1 MEEVA
6 EYILNLLK
14 ENKAG
19 YCEVRAEKVKSNSF
33 ILKNSNLELGES
45 SINIGI
51 GARYTINGSL
61 GFLAV
66 NDFDKTRIKE
76 LVEKSI
82 RLTKKCQ
89 KKSENTGFGESDIN
103 IQDYK
108 VKQDKKIEDI
118 EPSECLKILKDLDNI
133 AKDAEGR
140 VFSLYTSL
148 NNKYFVN
155 IDGSKIKAEIPRI
168 GGMYLFILDNGNK
181 SLQRKFDFGASG
193 GWEILQGFK
202 LNEKILNE
210 VNALKNTLNRGVK
223 LKSENMDVVLGSE
236 VTGIAVHESGGHP
249 YEADR
254 IIGRESAQAGE
265 SFLNKDYLG
274 KQLGSEKVTIVDDP
288 TIENGYGYFLYDDEG
303 VKAKRKFLMKDGIVN
318 DFLHNR
324 ETAFAMGMKNNGSAR
339 ASDYNKEALVRMSNT
354 IMLPGDYNEEDIIKD
369 VKKGVYIKNF
379 MEWNID
385 DRRWQQKYVGSEAYL
400 IEKGEIVKPVI
411 SPVLEITTPAF
422 YKAIDAIGKKI
433 EYSAGD
439 CGKGEPM
446 QGIPVW
452 LGGPMIRLRN
462 VHIK

>member
-1 MEEVA
+1 MEEIA

-19 YCEVRAEKVKSNSF
+19 YCEVRAEKVKSSAF
-33 ILKNSNLELGES
+33 VLKNSNLELGETS
-45 SINIGI
+45 VNVGI

-66 NDFDKTRIKE
+66 NDFNKEKIKE

-89 KKSENTGFGESDIN
+89 KKSDNVSFGESDIN

-108 VKQDKKIEDI
+108 VKQNINLESVDASDYLKTLNEVDNSIKDVDGRYFQLS
-118 EPSECLKILKDLDNI
+118 SEV
-133 AKDAEGR
+133 A
-140 VFSLYTSL
+140 
-148 NNKYFVN
+148 NKYFIN
-155 IDGSKIKAEIPRI
+155 SDGSKIKAEIPRV
-168 GGMYLFILDNGNK
+168 GVFYLLTLVEGSK
-181 SLQRKFDFGASG
+181 SLNRKGELGMTG
-193 GWEILQGFK
+193 GFEVLNSFK
-202 LNEKILNE
+202 LNERVVNE

-223 LKSENMDVVLGSE
+223 LKSEAMDVVCGPE
-236 VTGIAVHESGGHP
+236 VVGIAVHESGGHP

-254 IIGRESAQAGE
+254 ICGRESAQAGE

-274 KQLGSEKVTIVDDP
+274 KQLGNEKVTIVDDP
-288 TIENGYGYFLYDDEG
+288 TIESGYGYFLYDDEG
-303 VKAKRKFLMKDGIVN
+303 VKAKRKFLMKDGVVN

-324 ETAFAMGMKNNGSAR
+324 ETAVAMGMKNNGSAR
-339 ASDYNKEALVRMSNT
+339 ASDYNKEVLVRMSNT
-354 IMLPGDYNEEDIIKD
+354 LMLPGDHEDEEIIKD

-385 DRRWQQKYVGSEAYL
+385 DKRWQQKYVGSEAYL

-411 SPVLEITTPAF
+411 NPVLEITTPAL

-433 EYSAGD
+433 ELHAGS

-446 QGIPVW
+446 QGIPVSM
-452 LGGPMIRLRN
+452 GGPMIRLRN